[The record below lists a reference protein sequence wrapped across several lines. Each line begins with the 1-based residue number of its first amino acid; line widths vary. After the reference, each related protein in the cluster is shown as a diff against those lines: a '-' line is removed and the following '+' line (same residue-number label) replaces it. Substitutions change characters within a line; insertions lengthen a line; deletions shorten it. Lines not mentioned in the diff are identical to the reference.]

1 MERPQI
7 KNKGTA
13 NEMNKK
19 TKTLS
24 VAVSEAKLKEID
36 DIRLRLPF
44 KPSRSAFAEPFI
56 DEGIAKVRQSLNV
69 NQAIDSNVSI
79 GGGQVNG

>member
-1 MERPQI
+1 MSK
-7 KNKGTA
+7 KNKSLT
-13 NEMNKK
+13 
-19 TKTLS
+19 
-24 VAVSEAKLKEID
+24 VAVSEEKLKEID

-56 DEGIAKVRQSLNV
+56 DEGIAKIRQSLNV

-79 GGGQVNG
+79 GEVFTR